1 MIVVVGESLIDIVVD
16 ENGRSTKAPG
26 GSPLNVA
33 VGLGRLGVSTLLLTQ
48 LGNDDYAEQILEH
61 LRDSNVA
68 VMAAPTRSGR
78 TSTAHAKV
86 DAAGDASYTFDVSW
100 DLPEQDL
107 PRCNAVHIGSLG
119 ALVEP
124 GRSSVLEL
132 VDEAT
137 AHNHLLCY
145 DINLREVFVGDPET
159 TWRDVIAMADKCAIV
174 RLSEADAALLRPDM
188 PVEKLC
194 RVLLGGEKTQVVVLS
209 RGAAGAS
216 VFGPD
221 FEVSAEPREVK
232 LVDTIGAGDA
242 FSAGLLA
249 MLDEARLLDARR
261 LPTDERTWGTLLAGA
276 VEIASLTC
284 ERLGANPPTRAE
296 VSQDFK
302 RHVAHVRKH

>member
-33 VGLGRLGVSTLLLTQ
+33 VGLGRLGVSTLFMTQ
-48 LGNDDYAEQILEH
+48 LGNDEYAEQILQH
-61 LRDSNVA
+61 LRDSQVS
-68 VMAAPTRSGR
+68 VMAAPTRSGH
-78 TSTAHAKV
+78 TSTARAQIGA
-86 DAAGDASYTFDVSW
+86 DGDASYTFEISW

-119 ALVEP
+119 ALLEP
-124 GRSSVLEL
+124 GRAAVLEL

-145 DINLREVFVGDPET
+145 DINLRPHFVTDPEA

-174 RLSEADAALLRPDM
+174 RLSEADAELLRPQM
-188 PVEKLC
+188 PVEELC
-194 RVLLGGEKTQVVVLS
+194 QILLRGDKTQVVVLTRS
-209 RGAAGAS
+209 AAGATA
-216 VFGPD
+216 FGAG
-221 FEVSAEPREVK
+221 FEVSAEPREVN

-242 FSAGLLA
+242 FTAGLLA
-249 MLDEARLLDARR
+249 MLDEARLLDERR
-261 LPTDERTWGTLLAGA
+261 LPTDEETWAILLAGA

-284 ERLGANPPTRAE
+284 ERRGANPPTRAE

-302 RHVAHVRKH
+302 RHVAHVRKP